1 MTISNCSICGKKLD
15 KCLAY
20 CGPNCKEE
28 RKRLVKVLMT
38 QKPHG
43 HTQRWANDV
52 LWMRWDV
59 LYKVAP
65 AEIRKLMV
73 RIERQLPMS
82 IGREEH

>member
-1 MTISNCSICGKKLD
+1 VCGKKLE

-20 CGPNCKEE
+20 CGWQCKDE

-38 QKPHG
+38 QKPTG
-43 HTQRWANDV
+43 YLQRGANDV
-52 LWMRWDV
+52 LSMRWDV

-65 AEIRKLMV
+65 AEIKQLML
-73 RIERQLPMS
+73 RIERKLPLS